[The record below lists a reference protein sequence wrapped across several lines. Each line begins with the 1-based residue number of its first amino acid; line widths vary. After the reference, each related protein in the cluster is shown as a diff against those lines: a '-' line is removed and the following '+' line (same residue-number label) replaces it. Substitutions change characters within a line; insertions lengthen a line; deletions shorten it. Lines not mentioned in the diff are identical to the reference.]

1 MTNYDEFVK
10 EFFYFPGF
18 LQADDQDE
26 VAEDGGAYRNTTN
39 CPRLPR
45 QTRLCVPRRFLSR
58 WKCAGR
64 SSPIQGWT
72 YRCSFEYHYQ
82 EILGWEGVRVEKL
95 ETCRAFPMR
104 LADLYQMNTELVKYT
119 GGIDK
124 QNDTRPCQAC
134 GKEAQERKKCGG
146 CGYYYYCDTACQK
159 KAWEGKNHK
168 KECKVLKNPNMRM
181 LLNLKATT
189 QALRFTD

>member
-1 MTNYDEFVK
+1 MEART
-10 EFFYFPGF
+10 
-18 LQADDQDE
+18 AI
-26 VAEDGGAYRNTTN
+26 
-39 CPRLPR
+39 R
-45 QTRLCVPRRFLSR
+45 QNWCLFGEIVRIELITRLVLVCRDKRDFAFLVAFYPDENAQVDHRPFKVGHTVAVLDTTTKRFLD
-58 WKCAGR
+58 GR
-64 SSPIQGWT
+64 
-72 YRCSFEYHYQ
+72 
-82 EILGWEGVRVEKL
+82 EGVRVEKL

-104 LADLYQMNTELVKYT
+104 LADLYQMNTALVKYT
-119 GGIDK
+119 GEIDE

-159 KAWEGKNHK
+159 MAWEGKNHK

-181 LLNLKATT
+181 LLNLKAAT

>member
-39 CPRLPR
+39 WCLFGEIVDHRPFKVGHTVAVLN
-45 QTRLCVPRRFLSR
+45 TTTKRFLDGREFAWRS
-58 WKCAGR
+58 WKLVG
-64 SSPIQGWT
+64 
-72 YRCSFEYHYQ
+72 
-82 EILGWEGVRVEKL
+82 L
-95 ETCRAFPMR
+95 AFPMR